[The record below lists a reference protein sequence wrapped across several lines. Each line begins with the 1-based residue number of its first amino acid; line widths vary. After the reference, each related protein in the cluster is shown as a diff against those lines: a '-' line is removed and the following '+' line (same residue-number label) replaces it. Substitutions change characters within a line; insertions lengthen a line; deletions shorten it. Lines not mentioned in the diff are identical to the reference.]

1 MFEILALI
9 GIAAGLS
16 MGILVDDEL
25 YRVLGNAENIILI
38 IMFYIHSRRTT
49 PTLDEVAVIV
59 KRELGKRDP
68 DSPPIPDGKRASD
81 PPSQT

>member
-1 MFEILALI
+1 MFGVLVFI
-9 GIAAGLS
+9 GIATGLS

-25 YRVLGNAENIILI
+25 YKVLGNAENIILI
-38 IMFYIHSRRTT
+38 VMFYVHSRRTT

-68 DSPPIPDGKRASD
+68 DSPPVPDGKRASD
-81 PPSQT
+81 PSS